1 MQHDHA
7 PVEASAPARGT
18 GALSTIYC
26 PECGMPAWVEWRD
39 SAGSTTGSTASS
51 AGGAAAHVK
60 VRCFAR
66 HWFLLLEDRL
76 TDV

>member
-7 PVEASAPARGT
+7 PVEASAPTWGT
-18 GALSTIYC
+18 DVLSALYC

-39 SAGSTTGSTASS
+39 VAGST
-51 AGGAAAHVK
+51 AGAVAHVK

-66 HWFLLLEDRL
+66 HWFLLPEDRL
-76 TDV
+76 TAA